1 MKFVKTDDLKA
12 GMRLAKPIYNKN
24 GVLLYDRNS
33 ALTAPGIVSIR
44 NFGLF
49 GIYILEPA
57 EPVPP
62 LSREDLEFEQ
72 LQTIYMFKLREC
84 FSTIEKRKKIA
95 SLPALLTDIM
105 KHYCNL
111 NHRVNF
117 NQNLRSGEDFVYKHA
132 ISTAIL
138 VAMMS
143 AQLKFAPQKQ
153 MAMITAALLYDI
165 GYLHVPKA
173 TLEKSNELSA
183 ADRDIIQ
190 KALERGLEP
199 LSMYRND
206 FEFFSRSLALMQAYV
221 YADFPEKFTARPDDE
236 LQQMVQILRVAD
248 QFDQLTA
255 MSVGH
260 DPVSEIMAM
269 RTFEKD
275 TDHFPPDITSVLAE
289 CIHIVPQAA
298 SIDLSSGD
306 KGIVLIENTKDF
318 MRPVILRLSDNQ
330 IYDLR
335 QDHVYKYLQITDIM
349 KTMDNRVQMDK
360 ETLNTYHDELGTTLG
375 EALLAPTRIY
385 VKALKAVKDA
395 GVTVKACS
403 HITGGGFYE
412 NIPRMLPEGKRA
424 VVEKNS
430 YPIPPIFTMMAREG
444 QVEEQMMYNTYNMG
458 LGMIVAVD
466 PADVDKTMEAMRS
479 AGDTAYVVGKIIDG
493 EKGVDLV

>member
-95 SLPALLTDIM
+95 SLPALLADIM

-132 ISTAIL
+132 
-138 VAMMS
+138 
-143 AQLKFAPQKQ
+143 
-153 MAMITAALLYDI
+153 ITAALLYDI

-360 ETLNTYHDELGTTLG
+360 ETLNHFFPDD
-375 EALLAPTRIY
+375 
-385 VKALKAVKDA
+385 KLKIL
-395 GVTVKACS
+395 TEQ
-403 HITGGGFYE
+403 I
-412 NIPRMLPEGKRA
+412 
-424 VVEKNS
+424 
-430 YPIPPIFTMMAREG
+430 RE
-444 QVEEQMMYNTYNMG
+444 
-458 LGMIVAVD
+458 
-466 PADVDKTMEAMRS
+466 
-479 AGDTAYVVGKIIDG
+479 
-493 EKGVDLV
+493 DLQRRNKKVS

>member
-360 ETLNTYHDELGTTLG
+360 ETLNHFFPDD
-375 EALLAPTRIY
+375 
-385 VKALKAVKDA
+385 KLKILTKQ
-395 GVTVKACS
+395 
-403 HITGGGFYE
+403 I
-412 NIPRMLPEGKRA
+412 
-424 VVEKNS
+424 
-430 YPIPPIFTMMAREG
+430 RE
-444 QVEEQMMYNTYNMG
+444 
-458 LGMIVAVD
+458 
-466 PADVDKTMEAMRS
+466 
-479 AGDTAYVVGKIIDG
+479 
-493 EKGVDLV
+493 DLQRRNKKVS

>member
-24 GVLLYDRNS
+24 CVLLYDRNS

-105 KHYCNL
+105 KHYCNP

-335 QDHVYKYLQITDIM
+335 QDHVFKYLQITDIM

-360 ETLNTYHDELGTTLG
+360 ETLNHFFPDD
-375 EALLAPTRIY
+375 
-385 VKALKAVKDA
+385 KLKIL
-395 GVTVKACS
+395 TEQ
-403 HITGGGFYE
+403 I
-412 NIPRMLPEGKRA
+412 
-424 VVEKNS
+424 
-430 YPIPPIFTMMAREG
+430 RE
-444 QVEEQMMYNTYNMG
+444 
-458 LGMIVAVD
+458 
-466 PADVDKTMEAMRS
+466 
-479 AGDTAYVVGKIIDG
+479 
-493 EKGVDLV
+493 DLQRRNKKVS

>member
-72 LQTIYMFKLREC
+72 LQTIYMYKLREC
-84 FSTIEKRKKIA
+84 FSTIEKRKQIA
-95 SLPALLTDIM
+95 SLPALLADIM

-360 ETLNTYHDELGTTLG
+360 ETLNHFFPDDKLKI
-375 EALLAPTRIY
+375 LAVQI
-385 VKALKAVKDA
+385 
-395 GVTVKACS
+395 
-403 HITGGGFYE
+403 
-412 NIPRMLPEGKRA
+412 
-424 VVEKNS
+424 
-430 YPIPPIFTMMAREG
+430 RE
-444 QVEEQMMYNTYNMG
+444 
-458 LGMIVAVD
+458 
-466 PADVDKTMEAMRS
+466 
-479 AGDTAYVVGKIIDG
+479 
-493 EKGVDLV
+493 DLQRRNKKVS

>member
-360 ETLNTYHDELGTTLG
+360 ETLNHFFPDD
-375 EALLAPTRIY
+375 
-385 VKALKAVKDA
+385 KLKIL
-395 GVTVKACS
+395 TEQ
-403 HITGGGFYE
+403 I
-412 NIPRMLPEGKRA
+412 
-424 VVEKNS
+424 
-430 YPIPPIFTMMAREG
+430 RE
-444 QVEEQMMYNTYNMG
+444 
-458 LGMIVAVD
+458 
-466 PADVDKTMEAMRS
+466 
-479 AGDTAYVVGKIIDG
+479 
-493 EKGVDLV
+493 DLQRRNKKVS

>member
-153 MAMITAALLYDI
+153 MAMITTALLYDI

-360 ETLNTYHDELGTTLG
+360 ETLNHFFPDD
-375 EALLAPTRIY
+375 
-385 VKALKAVKDA
+385 KLKIL
-395 GVTVKACS
+395 TEQ
-403 HITGGGFYE
+403 I
-412 NIPRMLPEGKRA
+412 
-424 VVEKNS
+424 
-430 YPIPPIFTMMAREG
+430 RE
-444 QVEEQMMYNTYNMG
+444 
-458 LGMIVAVD
+458 
-466 PADVDKTMEAMRS
+466 
-479 AGDTAYVVGKIIDG
+479 
-493 EKGVDLV
+493 DLQRRNKKVS

>member
-248 QFDQLTA
+248 QFDQLSA

-360 ETLNTYHDELGTTLG
+360 ETLNHFFPDD
-375 EALLAPTRIY
+375 
-385 VKALKAVKDA
+385 KLKIL
-395 GVTVKACS
+395 TEQ
-403 HITGGGFYE
+403 I
-412 NIPRMLPEGKRA
+412 
-424 VVEKNS
+424 
-430 YPIPPIFTMMAREG
+430 RE
-444 QVEEQMMYNTYNMG
+444 
-458 LGMIVAVD
+458 
-466 PADVDKTMEAMRS
+466 
-479 AGDTAYVVGKIIDG
+479 
-493 EKGVDLV
+493 DLQRRNKKVS

>member
-1 MKFVKTDDLKA
+1 MKFVKTDGLKA

-360 ETLNTYHDELGTTLG
+360 ETLNHFFPDD
-375 EALLAPTRIY
+375 
-385 VKALKAVKDA
+385 KLKIL
-395 GVTVKACS
+395 TEQ
-403 HITGGGFYE
+403 I
-412 NIPRMLPEGKRA
+412 
-424 VVEKNS
+424 
-430 YPIPPIFTMMAREG
+430 RE
-444 QVEEQMMYNTYNMG
+444 
-458 LGMIVAVD
+458 
-466 PADVDKTMEAMRS
+466 
-479 AGDTAYVVGKIIDG
+479 
-493 EKGVDLV
+493 DLQRRNKKVS

>member
-221 YADFPEKFTARPDDE
+221 YADFPEKFSARPDDE

-360 ETLNTYHDELGTTLG
+360 ETLNHFFPDD
-375 EALLAPTRIY
+375 
-385 VKALKAVKDA
+385 KLKIL
-395 GVTVKACS
+395 TEQ
-403 HITGGGFYE
+403 I
-412 NIPRMLPEGKRA
+412 
-424 VVEKNS
+424 
-430 YPIPPIFTMMAREG
+430 RE
-444 QVEEQMMYNTYNMG
+444 
-458 LGMIVAVD
+458 
-466 PADVDKTMEAMRS
+466 
-479 AGDTAYVVGKIIDG
+479 
-493 EKGVDLV
+493 DLQRRNKKVS

>member
-57 EPVPP
+57 EPIPP

-360 ETLNTYHDELGTTLG
+360 ETLNHFFPDD
-375 EALLAPTRIY
+375 
-385 VKALKAVKDA
+385 KLKIL
-395 GVTVKACS
+395 TEQ
-403 HITGGGFYE
+403 I
-412 NIPRMLPEGKRA
+412 
-424 VVEKNS
+424 
-430 YPIPPIFTMMAREG
+430 RE
-444 QVEEQMMYNTYNMG
+444 
-458 LGMIVAVD
+458 
-466 PADVDKTMEAMRS
+466 
-479 AGDTAYVVGKIIDG
+479 
-493 EKGVDLV
+493 DLQRRNKKVS

>member
-84 FSTIEKRKKIA
+84 FSTIEKRKKIS
-95 SLPALLTDIM
+95 SLPALLADIM

-138 VAMMS
+138 VAMMC

-153 MAMITAALLYDI
+153 MTMITAALLYDI

-248 QFDQLTA
+248 HFDQLTA

-349 KTMDNRVQMDK
+349 KTMDNRIKLDSSI
-360 ETLNTYHDELGTTLG
+360 L
-375 EALLAPTRIY
+375 
-385 VKALKAVKDA
+385 
-395 GVTVKACS
+395 
-403 HITGGGFYE
+403 
-412 NIPRMLPEGKRA
+412 
-424 VVEKNS
+424 
-430 YPIPPIFTMMAREG
+430 
-444 QVEEQMMYNTYNMG
+444 EEYG
-458 LGMIVAVD
+458 
-466 PADVDKTMEAMRS
+466 PAS
-479 AGDTAYVVGKIIDG
+479 I
-493 EKGVDLV
+493 

>member
-33 ALTAPGIVSIR
+33 TLTAPGIVSIR

-360 ETLNTYHDELGTTLG
+360 ETLNHFFPDD
-375 EALLAPTRIY
+375 
-385 VKALKAVKDA
+385 KLKIL
-395 GVTVKACS
+395 TEQ
-403 HITGGGFYE
+403 I
-412 NIPRMLPEGKRA
+412 
-424 VVEKNS
+424 
-430 YPIPPIFTMMAREG
+430 RE
-444 QVEEQMMYNTYNMG
+444 
-458 LGMIVAVD
+458 
-466 PADVDKTMEAMRS
+466 
-479 AGDTAYVVGKIIDG
+479 
-493 EKGVDLV
+493 DLQRRNKKVS

>member
-1 MKFVKTDDLKA
+1 MKFVKTGDLKA

-95 SLPALLTDIM
+95 SLPALLADIM

-153 MAMITAALLYDI
+153 MAIITAALLYDI

-206 FEFFSRSLALMQAYV
+206 FEFFPRSLALMQAYV

-236 LQQMVQILRVAD
+236 LLQMVQILKIAD

-269 RTFEKD
+269 RSFEED
-275 TDHFPPDITSVLAE
+275 TKHFPAEITSVLAE

-306 KGIVLIENTKDF
+306 KGIVLIENTNDF

-330 IYDLR
+330 VYDLS

-360 ETLNTYHDELGTTLG
+360 ETLNHFFPDDKLKLLTVQIREELQ
-375 EALLAPTRIY
+375 RRNKK
-385 VKALKAVKDA
+385 V
-395 GVTVKACS
+395 S
-403 HITGGGFYE
+403 
-412 NIPRMLPEGKRA
+412 
-424 VVEKNS
+424 
-430 YPIPPIFTMMAREG
+430 
-444 QVEEQMMYNTYNMG
+444 
-458 LGMIVAVD
+458 
-466 PADVDKTMEAMRS
+466 
-479 AGDTAYVVGKIIDG
+479 
-493 EKGVDLV
+493 

>member
-12 GMRLAKPIYNKN
+12 GMSLAKPIYNKN

-360 ETLNTYHDELGTTLG
+360 ETLNHFFPDD
-375 EALLAPTRIY
+375 
-385 VKALKAVKDA
+385 KLKIL
-395 GVTVKACS
+395 TEQ
-403 HITGGGFYE
+403 I
-412 NIPRMLPEGKRA
+412 
-424 VVEKNS
+424 
-430 YPIPPIFTMMAREG
+430 RE
-444 QVEEQMMYNTYNMG
+444 
-458 LGMIVAVD
+458 
-466 PADVDKTMEAMRS
+466 
-479 AGDTAYVVGKIIDG
+479 
-493 EKGVDLV
+493 DLQRRNKKVS

>member
-236 LQQMVQILRVAD
+236 LQQLVQILRVAD

-360 ETLNTYHDELGTTLG
+360 ETLNHFFPDD
-375 EALLAPTRIY
+375 
-385 VKALKAVKDA
+385 KLKIL
-395 GVTVKACS
+395 TEQ
-403 HITGGGFYE
+403 I
-412 NIPRMLPEGKRA
+412 
-424 VVEKNS
+424 
-430 YPIPPIFTMMAREG
+430 RE
-444 QVEEQMMYNTYNMG
+444 
-458 LGMIVAVD
+458 
-466 PADVDKTMEAMRS
+466 
-479 AGDTAYVVGKIIDG
+479 
-493 EKGVDLV
+493 DLQRRNKKVS

>member
-289 CIHIVPQAA
+289 CIHIFPQAA
-298 SIDLSSGD
+298 SIYLYSGD
-306 KGIVLIENTKDF
+306 KGIVLI
-318 MRPVILRLSDNQ
+318 
-330 IYDLR
+330 
-335 QDHVYKYLQITDIM
+335 
-349 KTMDNRVQMDK
+349 
-360 ETLNTYHDELGTTLG
+360 
-375 EALLAPTRIY
+375 
-385 VKALKAVKDA
+385 
-395 GVTVKACS
+395 
-403 HITGGGFYE
+403 
-412 NIPRMLPEGKRA
+412 
-424 VVEKNS
+424 
-430 YPIPPIFTMMAREG
+430 
-444 QVEEQMMYNTYNMG
+444 
-458 LGMIVAVD
+458 
-466 PADVDKTMEAMRS
+466 
-479 AGDTAYVVGKIIDG
+479 
-493 EKGVDLV
+493 

>member
-206 FEFFSRSLALMQAYV
+206 FEFFSRSLAMMQAYV

-360 ETLNTYHDELGTTLG
+360 ETLNHFFPDD
-375 EALLAPTRIY
+375 
-385 VKALKAVKDA
+385 KLKIL
-395 GVTVKACS
+395 TEQ
-403 HITGGGFYE
+403 I
-412 NIPRMLPEGKRA
+412 
-424 VVEKNS
+424 
-430 YPIPPIFTMMAREG
+430 RE
-444 QVEEQMMYNTYNMG
+444 
-458 LGMIVAVD
+458 
-466 PADVDKTMEAMRS
+466 
-479 AGDTAYVVGKIIDG
+479 
-493 EKGVDLV
+493 DLQRRNKKVS

>member
-143 AQLKFAPQKQ
+143 AQFKFAPQKQ

-360 ETLNTYHDELGTTLG
+360 ETLNHFFPDD
-375 EALLAPTRIY
+375 
-385 VKALKAVKDA
+385 KLKIL
-395 GVTVKACS
+395 TEQ
-403 HITGGGFYE
+403 I
-412 NIPRMLPEGKRA
+412 
-424 VVEKNS
+424 
-430 YPIPPIFTMMAREG
+430 RE
-444 QVEEQMMYNTYNMG
+444 
-458 LGMIVAVD
+458 
-466 PADVDKTMEAMRS
+466 
-479 AGDTAYVVGKIIDG
+479 
-493 EKGVDLV
+493 DLQRRNKKVS

>member
-95 SLPALLTDIM
+95 SLPALLADIM

-360 ETLNTYHDELGTTLG
+360 ETLNHFFPDD
-375 EALLAPTRIY
+375 
-385 VKALKAVKDA
+385 KLKIL
-395 GVTVKACS
+395 T
-403 HITGGGFYE
+403 E
-412 NIPRMLPEGKRA
+412 QIPQMEQYQQTI
-424 VVEKNS
+424 S
-430 YPIPPIFTMMAREG
+430 
-444 QVEEQMMYNTYNMG
+444 EQMEKIM
-458 LGMIVAVD
+458 
-466 PADVDKTMEAMRS
+466 
-479 AGDTAYVVGKIIDG
+479 AGAG
-493 EKGVDLV
+493 EISGETLKQYAENVHMLNIEVKLIQWICKVYTILLMKCKKMV

>member
-24 GVLLYDRNS
+24 CVLLYDRNS

-105 KHYCNL
+105 KHYCNP

-360 ETLNTYHDELGTTLG
+360 ETLNHFFPDD
-375 EALLAPTRIY
+375 
-385 VKALKAVKDA
+385 KLKIL
-395 GVTVKACS
+395 TEQ
-403 HITGGGFYE
+403 I
-412 NIPRMLPEGKRA
+412 
-424 VVEKNS
+424 
-430 YPIPPIFTMMAREG
+430 RE
-444 QVEEQMMYNTYNMG
+444 
-458 LGMIVAVD
+458 
-466 PADVDKTMEAMRS
+466 
-479 AGDTAYVVGKIIDG
+479 
-493 EKGVDLV
+493 DLQRRNKKVS

>member
-143 AQLKFAPQKQ
+143 AQLKFASQKQ

-360 ETLNTYHDELGTTLG
+360 ETLNHFFPDD
-375 EALLAPTRIY
+375 
-385 VKALKAVKDA
+385 KLKIL
-395 GVTVKACS
+395 TEQ
-403 HITGGGFYE
+403 I
-412 NIPRMLPEGKRA
+412 
-424 VVEKNS
+424 
-430 YPIPPIFTMMAREG
+430 RE
-444 QVEEQMMYNTYNMG
+444 
-458 LGMIVAVD
+458 
-466 PADVDKTMEAMRS
+466 
-479 AGDTAYVVGKIIDG
+479 
-493 EKGVDLV
+493 DLQRRNKKVS

>member
-72 LQTIYMFKLREC
+72 LQTIYIFKLREC

-360 ETLNTYHDELGTTLG
+360 ETLNHFFPDD
-375 EALLAPTRIY
+375 
-385 VKALKAVKDA
+385 KLKIL
-395 GVTVKACS
+395 TEQ
-403 HITGGGFYE
+403 I
-412 NIPRMLPEGKRA
+412 
-424 VVEKNS
+424 
-430 YPIPPIFTMMAREG
+430 RE
-444 QVEEQMMYNTYNMG
+444 
-458 LGMIVAVD
+458 
-466 PADVDKTMEAMRS
+466 
-479 AGDTAYVVGKIIDG
+479 
-493 EKGVDLV
+493 DLQRRNKKVS